1 MKPEITEWVEKAEGD
16 IYTAR
21 RELAAKRHQNYDAV
35 CFHAQQC
42 VEKYLKASLI
52 EAEITFP
59 KTHDVE
65 DLLNRALALDS
76 TWDQF
81 RGEIQQLASMAVEV
95 RYPGMMADQE
105 DAGLALKTAEK
116 MRAVIR
122 KSLGIHDGEI

>member
-42 VEKYLKASLI
+42 VEKYLEAILI